1 MRKITPIICVK
12 KICRRVFRHD
22 GLKFKIYNM
31 DFLSNSSLVSY
42 WVCFKNLYKAQ
53 HLSLPHFV
61 NCNGTACC
69 ECYQCCVCSETALL
83 QNPVSPFFLFHRT
96 IQASW
101 YWLQE
106 YIRKFNDFLTRWTM
120 NDSWVKQ
127 QVIKYIYCDMDKFL
141 YSNMFV
147 PNFSINGTA
156 QILGI
161 KITTYSFRSKN

>member
-1 MRKITPIICVK
+1 
-12 KICRRVFRHD
+12 
-22 GLKFKIYNM
+22 
-31 DFLSNSSLVSY
+31 
-42 WVCFKNLYKAQ
+42 
-53 HLSLPHFV
+53 
-61 NCNGTACC
+61 
-69 ECYQCCVCSETALL
+69 
-83 QNPVSPFFLFHRT
+83 
-96 IQASW
+96 
-101 YWLQE
+101 
-106 YIRKFNDFLTRWTM
+106 M